1 MSARKGRKHAEEEEV
16 HVDERWMASYM
27 DMVTVLMCMFIVLF
41 AMSTVDQNKYEQLRN
56 SLATGF
62 GAVEVGAVDTA
73 EGTVVPAEQV
83 DAEGE
88 SFSSAELASMEVD
101 SLEALKQAVSAGLE
115 SSGLQASVSFTLDT
129 RGLTIRLVGSETF
142 FASNRA
148 ELSDAARRVLDSIA
162 APLAASGREVSVE
175 GHADVRNS
183 APPYPSNW
191 ELSSARATQVLRDL
205 VERGGIAPD
214 HIQAVGFGSSRPLA
228 PGSSPDELALNRRVD
243 IVVLTTQSE
252 EVSALIPG
260 VVAGEGGQ
268 PVEAA
273 PEEHAPEEHADEEHP
288 KEEDAEDEKH
298 AAAESGSHGSTGTS
312 KASSGH

>member
-1 MSARKGRKHAEEEEV
+1 MSAKKGRKKHAEEEEV

-41 AMSTVDQNKYEQLRN
+41 AMSTVDQDKYEQLRN

-62 GAVEVGAVDTA
+62 GTEEVGAIDTA
-73 EGTVVPAEQV
+73 EGTVVPADQI
-83 DAEGE
+83 DDEGE
-88 SFSSAELASMEVD
+88 SFTAAQLAAKEVD
-101 SLEALKQAVSAGLE
+101 DLEALKQAVSAGLE
-115 SSGLQASVSFTLDT
+115 ASGLQASVSFTLDT
-129 RGLTIRLVGSETF
+129 RGLTIRLVGSETY

-148 ELSDAARRVLDSIA
+148 ELSDAAHQVLSTIA

-205 VERGGIAPD
+205 VERGGIAQER
-214 HIQAVGFGSSRPLA
+214 IQAVGFGSSRPLA
-228 PGSSPDELALNRRVD
+228 PGTSPEELALNRRVD

-260 VVAGEGGQ
+260 VVAGEGDAAT
-268 PVEAA
+268 EAA
-273 PEEHAPEEHADEEHP
+273 AKEPATSEEHAAADT
-288 KEEDAEDEKH
+288 
-298 AAAESGSHGSTGTS
+298 SSHGSTGTS
-312 KASSGH
+312 KASTGH

>member
-41 AMSTVDQNKYEQLRN
+41 AMSTVDQDKYEQLRN

-62 GAVEVGAVDTA
+62 GTVEAGAVDTA
-73 EGTVVPAEQV
+73 EGTVVPADQV

-88 SFSSAELASMEVD
+88 GFTAAQLAAQEVD
-101 SLEALKQAVSAGLE
+101 DLEALKQAVSAGLQAN
-115 SSGLQASVSFTLDT
+115 GQQASVSFTVDT
-129 RGLTIRLVGSETF
+129 RGLTIRLVGSESY

-148 ELSDAARRVLDSIA
+148 ELSDAAHQVLGTIA
-162 APLAASGREVSVE
+162 APLAASGRAVSVE

-183 APPYPSNW
+183 APPFPSNW

-205 VERGGIAPD
+205 VERGGVPQD

-228 PGSSPDELALNRRVD
+228 AGGSAEDLAANRRVD
-243 IVVLTTQSE
+243 IVVLTDQSE

-260 VVAGEGGQ
+260 VVAGEGEHST
-268 PVEAA
+268 EAA
-273 PEEHAPEEHADEEHP
+273 AKSEEHAAEESRGHSS
-288 KEEDAEDEKH
+288 
-298 AAAESGSHGSTGTS
+298 SGTSEASTG
-312 KASSGH
+312 H

>member
-27 DMVTVLMCMFIVLF
+27 DMVTVLMCLFIVLF
-41 AMSTVDQNKYEQLRN
+41 AMSTVDQDKYEQLRN

-73 EGTVVPAEQV
+73 EGTVVPADQV
-83 DAEGE
+83 DADGE
-88 SFSSAELASMEVD
+88 SFSSAQLASMEVD
-101 SLEALKQAVSAGLE
+101 DLEALKQAVAAGLQ
-115 SSGLQASVSFTLDT
+115 SSGQQASVSFTLDT
-129 RGLTIRLVGSETF
+129 RGLTIRLVGSETY

-148 ELSDAARRVLDSIA
+148 ELSEAAHQVLGAIA

-205 VERGGIAPD
+205 VERGGMPQA

-228 PGSSPDELALNRRVD
+228 PGTTPEELALNRRVD
-243 IVVLTTQSE
+243 IVVLSDA
-252 EVSALIPG
+252 SA
-260 VVAGEGGQ
+260 
-268 PVEAA
+268 EAA
-273 PEEHAPEEHADEEHP
+273 ELLPGLDAPARNAP
-288 KEEDAEDEKH
+288 AVP
-298 AAAESGSHGSTGTS
+298 AAPAAQEGT
-312 KASSGH
+312 HE

>member
-1 MSARKGRKHAEEEEV
+1 MSAKKGRKHAEEEEV

-41 AMSTVDQNKYEQLRN
+41 AMSTVDQDKYEQLRN

-73 EGTVVPAEQV
+73 EGTVVPADKV

-88 SFSSAELASMEVD
+88 SFTSAQLAAIEVD
-101 SLEALKQAVSAGLE
+101 DLEAIKQAVSAGLE
-115 SSGLQASVSFTLDT
+115 ANGLQASVSFTLDT
-129 RGLTIRLVGSETF
+129 RGLTIRLVGSETY

-148 ELSDAARRVLDSIA
+148 ELSDAAHQVLRAIS

-205 VERGGIAPD
+205 VERGGVGQD

-228 PGSSPDELALNRRVD
+228 PGTSPEELALNRRVD

-252 EVSALIPG
+252 EVSALIPE
-260 VVAGEGGQ
+260 VVAGEGAQ

-273 PEEHAPEEHADEEHP
+273 GEHATTEESTGEHAAPEEGTEE
-288 KEEDAEDEKH
+288 H
-298 AAAESGSHGSTGTS
+298 AAAETGSHGSAGTS

>member
-1 MSARKGRKHAEEEEV
+1 MSAKKGRKKHAEEEEV

-41 AMSTVDQNKYEQLRN
+41 AMSTVDQDKYEQLRN

-62 GAVEVGAVDTA
+62 GTEEVGAVDTA
-73 EGTVVPAEQV
+73 EGTVVPADQV

-88 SFSSAELASMEVD
+88 SFTAAQLAAKEVD
-101 SLEALKQAVSAGLE
+101 DLEALKQAVSAGLE
-115 SSGLQASVSFTLDT
+115 ASGLQASVSFTLDT
-129 RGLTIRLVGSETF
+129 RGLTIRLVGSETY

-148 ELSDAARRVLDSIA
+148 ELSDTAHQVLGTIA

-205 VERGGIAPD
+205 VERGGIAQE

-228 PGSSPDELALNRRVD
+228 PGTSPEELALNRRVD

-260 VVAGEGGQ
+260 VVAGEGDGST
-268 PVEAA
+268 EAA
-273 PEEHAPEEHADEEHP
+273 AAEPATSEEHAAADT
-288 KEEDAEDEKH
+288 
-298 AAAESGSHGSTGTS
+298 SSHGSTGTS
-312 KASSGH
+312 KASTGH

>member
-41 AMSTVDQNKYEQLRN
+41 AMSTVDQDKYEQLRN

-73 EGTVVPAEQV
+73 EGTVVPADKV

-88 SFSSAELASMEVD
+88 SFSTAELASLEVD
-101 SLEALKQAVSAGLE
+101 NLEALKQAVSAGLQA
-115 SSGLQASVSFTLDT
+115 SGLEASVSFTMDT

-148 ELSDAARRVLDSIA
+148 ELSDAARSVLDSIA

-205 VERGGIAPD
+205 VERGGIPAD

-260 VVAGEGGQ
+260 VVAGEGEQ

-273 PEEHAPEEHADEEHP
+273 PEEHAPEEHAADE
-288 KEEDAEDEKH
+288 KDEKH
-298 AAAESGSHGSTGTS
+298 AAAETGSHGSTGTS

>member
-41 AMSTVDQNKYEQLRN
+41 AMSTVDQDKYEQLRN

-73 EGTVVPAEQV
+73 EGTVVPADQV

-88 SFSSAELASMEVD
+88 GFTAAQLAVHEVD
-101 SLEALKQAVSAGLE
+101 DLEALKQAVSAGLE
-115 SSGLQASVSFTLDT
+115 ASGLQPSVSFTLDT
-129 RGLTIRLVGSETF
+129 RGLTIRLVGSESY

-148 ELSDAARRVLDSIA
+148 ELSDAAHRVLGTIA

-205 VERGGIAPD
+205 VERGGIAQD
-214 HIQAVGFGSSRPLA
+214 RIQAVGFGSSRPLA
-228 PGSSPDELALNRRVD
+228 PGTSPDELALNRRVD
-243 IVVLTTQSE
+243 IVVLTNQSE
-252 EVSALIPG
+252 EVSSLIPG
-260 VVAGEGGQ
+260 VVAGEGEHTA
-268 PVEAA
+268 EAA
-273 PEEHAPEEHADEEHP
+273 AKEPATEEHAEE
-288 KEEDAEDEKH
+288 KK
-298 AAAESGSHGSTGTS
+298 GHGSAGTS
-312 KASSGH
+312 KASAGH

>member
-1 MSARKGRKHAEEEEV
+1 MSAKKGRKKHAEEEEV

-41 AMSTVDQNKYEQLRN
+41 AMSTVDQDKYEQLRN

-62 GAVEVGAVDTA
+62 GTEEVGAVDTA
-73 EGTVVPAEQV
+73 EGTVVPADQV
-83 DAEGE
+83 DAKGE
-88 SFSSAELASMEVD
+88 SFTAAELAAKEVD
-101 SLEALKQAVSAGLE
+101 DLEALKQAVSAGLE
-115 SSGLQASVSFTLDT
+115 ASGLQASVSFTLDT
-129 RGLTIRLVGSETF
+129 RGLTIRLVGSETY

-148 ELSDAARRVLDSIA
+148 ELSDAAHQVLGTIA

-205 VERGGIAPD
+205 VERGGIAQE

-228 PGSSPDELALNRRVD
+228 PGTSPEELALNRRVD

-260 VVAGEGGQ
+260 VVAGEGDGST
-268 PVEAA
+268 EAA
-273 PEEHAPEEHADEEHP
+273 AEEPATSEEHAAADT
-288 KEEDAEDEKH
+288 
-298 AAAESGSHGSTGTS
+298 SSHGSTGTS
-312 KASSGH
+312 KASTGH

>member
-41 AMSTVDQNKYEQLRN
+41 AMSTVDQDKYEQLRN

-73 EGTVVPAEQV
+73 EGTVVPADKV

-88 SFSSAELASMEVD
+88 SFSSAELAALEVD
-101 SLEALKQAVSAGLE
+101 DLEALRQAVSAGLDA
-115 SSGLQASVSFTLDT
+115 SGQQASVSFTLDT
-129 RGLTIRLVGSETF
+129 RGLTIRLVGSETY

-148 ELSDAARRVLDSIA
+148 ELSEAAHQVLGAIA

-205 VERGGIAPD
+205 VERGGMAQD
-214 HIQAVGFGSSRPLA
+214 RIQAVGFGSSRPLA
-228 PGSSPDELALNRRVD
+228 PGSSPEELALNRRVD

-252 EVSALIPG
+252 EVSALIPE
-260 VVAGEGGQ
+260 VVAGEGEHAT
-268 PVEAA
+268 EAA
-273 PEEHAPEEHADEEHP
+273 DEEPAEVEEHAAADGEGHSS
-288 KEEDAEDEKH
+288 K
-298 AAAESGSHGSTGTS
+298 GTS
-312 KASSGH
+312 KASAGH

>member
-1 MSARKGRKHAEEEEV
+1 MSAKKGRKHAEEEEV

-41 AMSTVDQNKYEQLRN
+41 AMSTVDQDKYEQLRN

-62 GAVEVGAVDTA
+62 GTEEIGAIDTA
-73 EGTVVPAEQV
+73 EGTVVPA
-83 DAEGE
+83 DHIDDEGE
-88 SFSSAELASMEVD
+88 SFTAAQLAAKEVD
-101 SLEALKQAVSAGLE
+101 DLEALKQAVSAGLE
-115 SSGLQASVSFTLDT
+115 ASGLQASVSFTLDT
-129 RGLTIRLVGSETF
+129 RGLTIRLVGSETY

-148 ELSDAARRVLDSIA
+148 ELSDAAHQVLGTIA

-205 VERGGIAPD
+205 VERGGMPQD

-228 PGSSPDELALNRRVD
+228 PGTSAEELALNRRVD
-243 IVVLTTQSE
+243 IVVLTNQSE

-260 VVAGEGGQ
+260 VVAGESEA
-268 PVEAA
+268 PAEAA
-273 PEEHAPEEHADEEHP
+273 AEKPAKSEEHAAADTE
-288 KEEDAEDEKH
+288 
-298 AAAESGSHGSTGTS
+298 GHGSTGTS
-312 KASSGH
+312 KASTHH

>member
-1 MSARKGRKHAEEEEV
+1 MSAKKGRKKHAEEEEV

-41 AMSTVDQNKYEQLRN
+41 AMSTVDQDKYEQLRN

-62 GAVEVGAVDTA
+62 GTEEVGAVDTA
-73 EGTVVPAEQV
+73 EGTVVPADQV
-83 DAEGE
+83 DAKGE
-88 SFSSAELASMEVD
+88 SFTAAQLAAKEVD
-101 SLEALKQAVSAGLE
+101 DLEALKQAVSAGLE
-115 SSGLQASVSFTLDT
+115 ASGLQASVSFTLDT
-129 RGLTIRLVGSETF
+129 RGLTIRLVGSETY

-148 ELSDAARRVLDSIA
+148 ELSDAAHQVLGTIA

-205 VERGGIAPD
+205 VERGGIAQE

-228 PGSSPDELALNRRVD
+228 PGTSPEELALNRRVD

-260 VVAGEGGQ
+260 VVAGEGDGST
-268 PVEAA
+268 EAA
-273 PEEHAPEEHADEEHP
+273 AEEPATSEEHAAADT
-288 KEEDAEDEKH
+288 
-298 AAAESGSHGSTGTS
+298 SGHGSTGTS
-312 KASSGH
+312 KASTGH